1 MMKKLNQYLLENYP
15 LVWNMRLLSVLAVCT
30 LLHLVHFVIG
40 FFTFSTIEGMSYH
53 NPEGMF
59 FDSPFALFS
68 IIGSFI
74 VFILWLIKVLRNNA
88 FKSFYPFSKIQ
99 LFAQFLIFFL
109 VALFNITYYFSYTYG
124 YVVSARLHTDIVA
137 NTKDN
142 EVLQNVLPF
151 LQGKDSYDIQN
162 RCTPYPFPMNK
173 RFKNEAINDPNNPD
187 KVILPKGYSDNSDH
201 YYIGSDKRI
210 YSPKQLD
217 SIAGGATFSYLNYC
231 SYRYRYNYDSYESQK
246 EELIQKMHKQLKV
259 QPEAIRASM
268 SAFLQVCDKYKI
280 KYKLS
285 VDDWF
290 KWVYHPPY
298 FPVTYTIQNTYYYPQ
313 TDAEDAVNEVA
324 VPTPANSE
332 KELNPKGYFVQVDRL
347 ECILD
352 NTFKVHEY
360 HIKWNILLVFMYFAM
375 AIALTLFSFRASSK
389 RIWLISLIG
398 SALVCLA
405 VGAITAVLNYG
416 KGNTGSMVLLFY
428 LLLILAFLLVAI
440 ISHKKTIAGVTLNWF
455 VWSAPAILPI
465 IYGIYSARYRYI
477 QSQVPAYQ
485 YTKPHLLDWIDNHT
499 EVFMSLC
506 ILLSFIS
513 MLFLS
518 SRYRRWQAMPED

>member
-1 MMKKLNQYLLENYP
+1 MMKKLHQYLLENYP
-15 LVWNMRLLSVLAVCT
+15 LVWNMRLLGVLAICT

-40 FFTFSTIEGMSYH
+40 FFMFSTIERMGYH

-74 VFILWLIKVLRNNA
+74 VFILWLIRVLRNNA
-88 FKSFYPFSKIQ
+88 FKSFYPFSKVQ

-124 YVVSARLHTDIVA
+124 YVVNARLHTDIVA

-142 EVLQNVLPF
+142 EVLQNALPF
-151 LQGKDSYDIQN
+151 LQSKDSYNIEN
-162 RCTPYPFPMNK
+162 RCSPSPFPMNK
-173 RFKNEAINDPNNPD
+173 RFKNEEKNSNDS
-187 KVILPKGYSDNSDH
+187 VVLPANYSDSSAY
-201 YYIGSDKRI
+201 YYIGSDKNV

-217 SIAGGATFSYLNYC
+217 SIAGGIEFSYLNYC
-231 SYRYRYNYDSYESQK
+231 GYRYRYNYDSYESHK
-246 EELIQKMHKQLKV
+246 EEFIQKMHKQLKV

-313 TDAEDAVNEVA
+313 TDAEDAVNEVV
-324 VPTPANSE
+324 VPTPTNSE

-347 ECILD
+347 ECIID
-352 NTFKVHEY
+352 NTFKVYEY
-360 HIKWNILLVFMYFAM
+360 HIEWNILLVFMYFAL
-375 AIALTLFSFRASSK
+375 AITLALFSFRASSK

-398 SALVCLA
+398 SALVCLG
-405 VGAITAVLNYG
+405 VGAITAVFSYG
-416 KGNTGSMVLLFY
+416 KGDTGTLILLFY
-428 LLLILAFLLVAI
+428 LLLILAFLAVALT
-440 ISHKKTIAGVTLNWF
+440 SRKKTIAGVSLNWF

-465 IYGIYSARYRYI
+465 IYGMYSSHYRYI
-477 QSQVPAYQ
+477 QNKLPAYQ
-485 YTKPHLLDWIDNHT
+485 YTKPHLLDWLDNNT
-499 EVFMSLC
+499 ETFMSLC

-513 MLFLS
+513 MFFLS
-518 SRYRRWQAMPED
+518 SLYRRWQAMPED